1 MHESYFRS
9 YDMFELFTR
18 NSYTFPLEYLKKP
31 ENVCSFA
38 FSIALYIVLI
48 CTSRYASYVSRILMI
63 NPSHNTIHVM
73 FVITFHFVY
82 VYCFP
87 IIHFMIPDVGRIVS
101 FPPHENRSNSW
112 ENVAVLFLLTSVAW
126 ELCLCTNFVTLVAV
140 LYVYIYSLSNTT
152 QSTQFQSHFY

>member
-1 MHESYFRS
+1 
-9 YDMFELFTR
+9 MFELFTR
-18 NSYTFPLEYLKKP
+18 NSYTFPLEYLKKS

-87 IIHFMIPDVGRIVS
+87 IIHLQLIVELNSEYRIWS
-101 FPPHENRSNSW
+101 
-112 ENVAVLFLLTSVAW
+112 
-126 ELCLCTNFVTLVAV
+126 VTLDAQTN
-140 LYVYIYSLSNTT
+140 STENT
-152 QSTQFQSHFY
+152 SEFVIG